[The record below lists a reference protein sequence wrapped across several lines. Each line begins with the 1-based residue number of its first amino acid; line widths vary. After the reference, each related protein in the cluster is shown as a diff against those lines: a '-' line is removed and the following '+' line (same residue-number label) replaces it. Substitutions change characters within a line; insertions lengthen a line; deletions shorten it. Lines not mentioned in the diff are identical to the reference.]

1 MPTELPPDLKD
12 KYTQQVHPALKAF
25 VDAADGLMRDE
36 GPNHP
41 EALAPLNDL
50 VGHVKSTNSPFIMWH
65 PGG

>member
-1 MPTELPPDLKD
+1 MPNELPPDLKD

-36 GPNHP
+36 GPNRP
-41 EALAPLNDL
+41 ELAPLHQL
-50 VGHVKSTNSPFIMWH
+50 VGQVKATNSPFIMWH